1 MQNCDNVMNEVGRKY
16 AVGPILGKGT
26 FGVVFLGRD
35 LLRGRDVVI
44 KRVPKFDV
52 LQSREVEILN
62 LIDHPNCIKRAPF
75 SVRFNHCTF
84 FIAQISFV
92 HSRQYST
99 RSILPMN
106 MKTNIL

>member
-44 KRVPKFDV
+44 KRVPVFCH
-52 LQSREVEILN
+52 LCR
-62 LIDHPNCIKRAPF
+62 
-75 SVRFNHCTF
+75 
-84 FIAQISFV
+84 SFV
-92 HSRQYST
+92 
-99 RSILPMN
+99 LANKMN
-106 MKTNIL
+106 SN